1 MTVEEIDIIANKL
14 KELKKLLPDDVYI
27 SELYDSMFSKKL
39 KAEKET
45 LNIIP
50 TNKERGKYFIALR
63 RKLQTHDFDMK
74 VLRKD
79 WMSLYVVNKELFN
92 RKIML
97 MRRVEK
103 CWQYNHLE
111 LEANNII
118 NTLIWKD
125 FLNQLPTLKK

>member
-97 MRRVEK
+97 MRRVERA
-103 CWQYNHLE
+103 WQYNHLE
-111 LEANNII
+111 TEANNII

-125 FLNQLPTLKK
+125 FLNQLPNLKN